1 MEFIP
6 KEIEDYAREISS
18 SESPVLASLNRH
30 THARMVRPRMLSGHL
45 QGRLLEMISRML
57 RPAAILE
64 IGTYTG
70 YSAICLAQ
78 GLQSGGKLHT
88 IDHNPELEDF
98 TRDYIRQ
105 AGLESSIVLHIGEAL
120 EVIPTLNEYFDLVF
134 IDADKENY
142 IRYFDMAYEKLRP
155 GGVILADNVL
165 WSGKVI
171 GADAGGPENTA
182 GGPER
187 TSGGPENTA
196 GGPERTS
203 GGPENT
209 AGKARESAAPDPETL
224 GIIRFNQYVK
234 DHPGIINLLLPF
246 RDGLMISM
254 KKASAGLGKD

>member
-18 SESPVLASLNRH
+18 SESPVLASLNRN

-142 IRYFDMAYEKLRP
+142 IRYFEMAYEKLRP

-171 GADAGGPENTA
+171 GADAGGPE
-182 GGPER
+182 R
-187 TSGGPENTA
+187 TSSGADA

>member
-6 KEIEDYAREISS
+6 KEIEDYAREISG
-18 SESPVLASLNRH
+18 SESPVLASLNRN

-182 GGPER
+182 G
-187 TSGGPENTA
+187 
-196 GGPERTS
+196 
-203 GGPENT
+203 
-209 AGKARESAAPDPETL
+209 KARESAAPDPETL